1 MAGQMIAT
9 QINSTFLGKITGST
23 GRKGFMTEGMP
34 VIFVTRYL
42 ETIYNTQYTHSTAL
56 PYTKVVR

>member
-23 GRKGFMTEGMP
+23 GRKRFMTEGMP
-34 VIFVTRYL
+34 VIFVTMYL
-42 ETIYNTQYTHSTAL
+42 ETIYII
-56 PYTKVVR
+56 